1 MERSSP
7 GSQNREQR
15 FPRVVL
21 WAWEHP
27 QDLSFLDPQ
36 RVGVA
41 FLAATVIL
49 RGESVE
55 VLARLQSLQVPPGTF
70 LMATVRI
77 ETPPGRSAT
86 AVPSFSRT
94 QDVEA
99 ADAIAAVGRTPEV
112 QGIQIDFDASAS
124 GRAFYRRLLNQVRR
138 RLPPSKML
146 SMTALASWCVGDN
159 WLAGLPVDEAVPML
173 FRMGPERREIL
184 LDLAVRGDFASAT
197 CHQSVGISTD
207 EPLPKLPSG
216 RRIYVFKPGPWTR
229 ASVEQVLR
237 EVSP

>member
-1 MERSSP
+1 
-7 GSQNREQR
+7 
-15 FPRVVL
+15 
-21 WAWEHP
+21 
-27 QDLSFLDPQ
+27 
-36 RVGVA
+36 
-41 FLAATVIL
+41 
-49 RGESVE
+49 
-55 VLARLQSLQVPPGTF
+55 
-70 LMATVRI
+70 MATVRI
-77 ETPPGRSAT
+77 ETPPWRSAT

-184 LDLAVRGDFASAT
+184 LDLAVGGDFASPV
-197 CHQSVGISTD
+197 CRESIGISTD